1 MTYKALYKAVKS
13 CELPEILK
21 LYFNDDH
28 RWQFEGGCLNLPD
41 YQVEQLKPWLSLRRL
56 SASEVPIPGEN
67 SSRSSGEVRIGE
79 SAPLTERLAQ
89 LLESMQP
96 GFRQTLPWVFV
107 FL

>member
-1 MTYKALYKAVKS
+1 MCPGMRQTSCRGWRMTYKALYKAVKS

-56 SASEVPIPGEN
+56 SASEVPIPDEQQQ
-67 SSRSSGEVRIGE
+67 E
-79 SAPLTERLAQ
+79 
-89 LLESMQP
+89 
-96 GFRQTLPWVFV
+96 FW
-107 FL
+107 